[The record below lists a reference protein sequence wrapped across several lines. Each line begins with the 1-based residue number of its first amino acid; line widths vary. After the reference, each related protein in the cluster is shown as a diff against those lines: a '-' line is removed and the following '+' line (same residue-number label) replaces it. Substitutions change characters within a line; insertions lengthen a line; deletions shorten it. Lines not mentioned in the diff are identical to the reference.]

1 MIKFCTLA
9 SGSSGNSLYLESRY
23 SKILID
29 AGISFRRI
37 SRSLG
42 SMGVAVSD
50 LDAVVLS
57 HEHEDHSRAVGKMS
71 EVPVYVSGETIGFWE
86 RKRNGYSNGNDGGS
100 SKSAGYRNGAIEK
113 LREFDSEE
121 PFCIKDLTITP
132 FSVAHDAIDPV
143 GFAVTD
149 GRAKIG
155 VVTDIGK
162 PTALVVES
170 LKGCDALVLESNHD
184 REMLFSGPYP
194 PYLQQRISGG
204 HGHLSNDQ
212 SASLLG
218 DVLHDGLKYVLLAHL
233 STKNNT
239 PEKAL
244 GCSLE
249 VLRRNGAD
257 GSVAVAIAPR
267 NTVGEVIKV

>member
-9 SGSSGNSLYLESRY
+9 SGSSGNSLYLESKY

-42 SMGVAVSD
+42 SLGVAVSD

-57 HEHEDHSRAVGKMS
+57 HEHEDHSRAVGRMS
-71 EVPVYVSGETIGFWE
+71 EVPVYVSGETVDFWE
-86 RKRNGYSNGNDGGS
+86 RKRNGHDHKNGGGP
-100 SKSAGYRNGAIEK
+100 SKTVGSRNGAIEK
-113 LREFDSEE
+113 FRGFDSEE
-121 PFCIKDLTITP
+121 PFLINDLTVTP

-143 GFAVTD
+143 GFTVTD
-149 GRAKIG
+149 GSVKIG

-162 PTALVVES
+162 PTALVIES

-184 REMLFSGPYP
+184 REMLFSGSYP

-204 HGHLSNDQ
+204 HGHLSNEQ
-212 SASLLG
+212 SAFLLG
-218 DVLHDGLKYVLLAHL
+218 EVLHDGLKYVLLAHL
-233 STKNNT
+233 SAKNNT
-239 PEKAL
+239 PEMAL
-244 GCSLE
+244 GCSLG

-257 GSVAVAIAPR
+257 DRVMVDVAPR
-267 NTVGEVIKV
+267 STVGEVITV

>member
-9 SGSSGNSLYLESRY
+9 SGSSGNSLYLESRC

-29 AGISFRRI
+29 AGISFRKI

-42 SMGVAVSD
+42 SIGVSVSD

-57 HEHEDHSRAVGKMS
+57 HEHEDHSRSVGKMS
-71 EVPVYVSGETIGFWE
+71 EVPVYVSGETVGFWE
-86 RKRNGYSNGNDGGS
+86 RKRNGHSNG
-100 SKSAGYRNGAIEK
+100 NGAIEQ
-113 LREFDSEE
+113 LREFDSQE
-121 PFCIKDLTITP
+121 PFYINDLTITP

-143 GFAVTD
+143 GFTVTD
-149 GRAKIG
+149 GYVKMGI
-155 VVTDIGK
+155 VTDIGK
-162 PTALVVES
+162 PTALARES

-184 REMLFSGPYP
+184 KEMLSSGPYP

-204 HGHLSNDQ
+204 QGHLSNDQ

-218 DVLHDGLKYVLLAHL
+218 EVFHDGLKYVLLAHL
-233 STKNNT
+233 SARNNT

-244 GCSLE
+244 GCSLG
-249 VLRRNGAD
+249 VVRRNGAD
-257 GSVAVAIAPR
+257 GRVTVAIAPR
-267 NTVGEVIKV
+267 NTVGEVVTI

>member
-9 SGSSGNSLYLESRY
+9 SGSSGNSLYIESKH

-29 AGISFRRI
+29 AGISFRKI

-71 EVPVYVSGETIGFWE
+71 GVPVYVSGETVGFWE
-86 RKRNGYSNGNDGGS
+86 AKRNGNNHANGTGS
-100 SKSAGYRNGAIEK
+100 PKTAGSRNGGIEE
-113 LREFDSEE
+113 LRKFGSEE
-121 PFCIKDLTITP
+121 PFSIKDLTITP

-143 GFAVTD
+143 GFTVTD

-155 VVTDIGK
+155 IVTDIGK
-162 PTALVVES
+162 PTALVIES
-170 LKGCDALVLESNHD
+170 LKNCDALVLESNHD
-184 REMLFSGPYP
+184 KEMLFSGPYP

-212 SASLLG
+212 SASVLG

-233 STKNNT
+233 SSRNNT

-249 VLRRNGAD
+249 ALRRNGAD
-257 GSVAVAIAPR
+257 GRIAVEVAPR
-267 NTVGEVIKV
+267 NTVGEVMTI

>member
-9 SGSSGNSLYLESRY
+9 SGSSGNSLYLESKY

-71 EVPVYVSGETIGFWE
+71 EVSVYVSGETVGFWE
-86 RKRNGYSNGNDGGS
+86 RKRNGYSNGN
-100 SKSAGYRNGAIEK
+100 GAIEQ
-113 LREFDSEE
+113 LREFNSQE
-121 PFCIKDLTITP
+121 PFCINDLTITP

-143 GFAVTD
+143 GFTVTD
-149 GRAKIG
+149 GRVKMG

-218 DVLHDGLKYVLLAHL
+218 EVLHEGLKYVLLAHL

-244 GCSLE
+244 GCSLG

-257 GSVAVAIAPR
+257 GRVVVAIAPR
-267 NTVGEVIKV
+267 NTVGEVIKI